1 MSRFSRYI
9 KRAAQYIIS
18 GQPQVVLRPQ
28 VVSLGVNSLLEGK
41 CALIT
46 GGTSGIGYAIAKAF
60 VEAGAV
66 VIITSRSLE
75 RAQSVAKKIAK
86 MTGREDCISGVEM
99 DVAHIV
105 DFPEKISD
113 ITQKIP
119 DGQID
124 ILVNNA
130 GTDGGDISSTTEEEY
145 DRVMDTNLKSVFFLS
160 KAFASYMIDN
170 GIKGNILNVASS
182 SSLRPARSAY
192 QLSKWGVRAL
202 TLGLAKSFAKYD
214 IVVNGIA
221 PGPTATPMLKASTDD
236 IYLANSPIGRYI
248 LPDEIAS
255 VAVMLVSGIGRSI
268 VGDTIY
274 MTGGAGLLTL
284 DDANYNF

>member
-1 MSRFSRYI
+1 MSKFSKYI

-18 GQPQVVLRPQ
+18 GQPQTVLRPQ
-28 VVSLGVNSLLEGK
+28 VVTLGLNSLLEGK

-46 GGTSGIGYAIAKAF
+46 GGTSGIGFAITKAF

-75 RAQSVAKKIAK
+75 RAQSAAKKIAE
-86 MTGREDCISGVEM
+86 MIGRGDSIYGVEM
-99 DVAHIV
+99 DVAHVESFSEMILV
-105 DFPEKISD
+105 IK
-113 ITQKIP
+113 QKLP
-119 DGQID
+119 VGKID

-130 GTDGGDISSTTEEEY
+130 GIEGGDISCTTEEEY

-170 GIKGNILNVASS
+170 GIKGNILNISSS

-202 TLGLAKSFAKYD
+202 TLGLAKSLSKYE
-214 IVVNGIA
+214 IVVNGLA
-221 PGPTATPMLKASTDD
+221 PGPTATPMLKVSTDD
-236 IYLANSPIGRYI
+236 VYLTNSPIGRYI
-248 LPDEIAS
+248 LPEEIAS
-255 VAVMLVSGIGRSI
+255 VAVILVSGIGRSI

>member
-86 MTGREDCISGVEM
+86 MTGREDYIRGVEM

-113 ITQKIP
+113 ITQKIT

-236 IYLANSPIGRYI
+236 IYLANSPIGTYI

>member
-1 MSRFSRYI
+1 VSRFSRYI